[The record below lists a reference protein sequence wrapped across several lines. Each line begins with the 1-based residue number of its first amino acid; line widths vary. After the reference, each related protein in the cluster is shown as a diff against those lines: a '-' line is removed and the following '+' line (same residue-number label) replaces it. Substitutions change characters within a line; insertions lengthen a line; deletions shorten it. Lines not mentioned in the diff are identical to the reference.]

1 MSGVYTITPEGYD
14 SFEAWC
20 DFDQS
25 HGWTVFQRRL
35 DGSVNFNLNWA
46 EYKAG
51 FGNID
56 GEYWLGG
63 LTTAVYVFSFIG
75 ILILISVY
83 YYFLLFVLNLPFAI
97 CSLWDCL
104 FFPLPLRSFICF
116 KFLVI

>member
-63 LTTAVYVFSFIG
+63 LTTAVQVFTFIG
-75 ILILISVY
+75 ILILIICVFLFSV
-83 YYFLLFVLNLPFAI
+83 
-97 CSLWDCL
+97 
-104 FFPLPLRSFICF
+104 ICF
-116 KFLVI
+116 ESTFCNLFTKGLPIFSSTSV